1 MKIKDQNTQI
11 REKVDELTKI
21 QKDIGFRLELAR
33 KKSYRLYNFTWC
45 NLSSLRIAEAEYNYH
60 KTVLKLID
68 EYQLQLLD
76 RLDDAK

>member
-11 REKVDELTKI
+11 REKLNEITKI
-21 QKDIGFRLELAR
+21 QKDIDFRLELAR
-33 KKSYRLYNFTWC
+33 KKSNRLHNFAWC
-45 NLSSLRIAEAEYNYH
+45 NMGSLRMAEAEYNYH

-68 EYQLQLLD
+68 EYQLELLD